1 MSETGARGFY
11 LITDKLR
18 DELIADDTIN
28 TVTYGDITQVD
39 LSKQTIFPL
48 AHVMINSVN
57 HLERILSFN
66 ITVMTMDVVNQSK
79 DTTSDIYVD
88 NDNEQDIL
96 NTQLAVINRLVE
108 KLRSGTLHSDKY
120 QLEGNPL
127 CEPFVDRFEN
137 KIAGWATTFDVIIHN
152 DIYIC

>member
-18 DELIADDTIN
+18 DELIADNTIN

-79 DTTSDIYVD
+79 DATSDIYVD

-96 NTQLAVINRLVE
+96 NTQLAVINKLVE

-120 QLEGNPL
+120 QLEGNPI

>member
-1 MSETGARGFY
+1 MTTGSRGFY
-11 LITDKLR
+11 LITDMLKDQLVA
-18 DELIADDTIN
+18 DETIN
-28 TVTYGDITQVD
+28 TVTYGDITQID

-57 HLERILSFN
+57 HFERVLSFN
-66 ITVMTMDVVNQSK
+66 ITVMTMDIVDQSK
-79 DTTSDIYVD
+79 EETTDLYVD

-108 KLRSGTLHSDKY
+108 KLRSGTLHRDKY
-120 QLEGNPL
+120 HLEGNPI

-137 KIAGWATTFDVIIHN
+137 KIAGWATTFDVLIHN

>member
-1 MSETGARGFY
+1 MSTGSRGFY

-48 AHVMINSVN
+48 AHVMINSVTQN
-57 HLERILSFN
+57 ERILNFN
-66 ITVMTMDVVNQSK
+66 ITVMTMDIVDQSK
-79 DTTSDIYVD
+79 DETSDIYVD

-108 KLRSGTLHSDKY
+108 KLRSGNLHQNKY
-120 QLEGNPL
+120 QLEGSPI

>member
-18 DELIADDTIN
+18 DELIADNTIN

-79 DTTSDIYVD
+79 DATSDIYVD
-88 NDNEQDIL
+88 NDNEQDLL

-120 QLEGNPL
+120 QLEGNPI

>member
-79 DTTSDIYVD
+79 DATSDIYVD

-96 NTQLAVINRLVE
+96 NTQLAVINKLVE

-120 QLEGNPL
+120 QLEGNPI

>member
-79 DTTSDIYVD
+79 DATSDIYVD

-120 QLEGNPL
+120 QLEGNPI

>member
-1 MSETGARGFY
+1 MTTGSRGFY
-11 LITDKLR
+11 LITDMLR
-18 DELIADDTIN
+18 DELIADETVN
-28 TVTYGDITQVD
+28 TVTYGDITQID

-48 AHVMINSVN
+48 SHVMINSVTQN
-57 HLERILSFN
+57 ERVLNFN
-66 ITVMTMDVVNQSK
+66 ITIMTMDIVDQSK
-79 DTTSDIYVD
+79 EATTDLYVD

-108 KLRSGTLHSDKY
+108 KLRSGNLHQNKY
-120 QLEGNPL
+120 QLEGNPI

-137 KIAGWATTFDVIIHN
+137 KIAGWATTFDVLIHN

>member
-18 DELIADDTIN
+18 DELIADNTIN

-79 DTTSDIYVD
+79 DATSDIYVD

-120 QLEGNPL
+120 QLEGSPI

>member
-1 MSETGARGFY
+1 MSTTGSRGFY

-18 DELIADDTIN
+18 DELIADETIN

-79 DTTSDIYVD
+79 DETSDIYVD

-96 NTQLAVINRLVE
+96 NTQLAVINRVVE
-108 KLRSGTLHSDKY
+108 KMRSGNLHTDKF
-120 QLEGNPL
+120 QLEGNPV

-137 KIAGWATTFDVIIHN
+137 KIAGWATTFDVVIHN